1 MNCPSCRHGLPAGP
15 NDRCPFCGARL
26 SGPVDGAL
34 AAEPAFV
41 TPQPPLREL
50 PGARKRERTWKDE
63 VRDRVRDRREQRSA
77 DLPLFRD
84 VVEEAPGVED
94 PAAGV
99 PEAAD
104 QEPDDPLDALV
115 PDPDPTVPVP
125 ERRPPALEVDD
136 DDAPGGGP
144 SELGSVDDADDVD
157 EVHDVLADEIDDRL
171 VLNERLAAEDAEADA
186 HVLEEAPP
194 VERAARPMERL
205 LAAVIDMA
213 VLAGLWSA
221 VVYFA
226 SKVAHVPLAGLR
238 PAWPWLAGY
247 LGALGL
253 MYAGYFTGTTGQT
266 LGKMVHRLHVLDL
279 GGGPP
284 GHARAALRAL
294 VGTAGV
300 LLAGGGLLPMFYD
313 PARRALHDRLLK
325 TRVVR
330 L

>member
-26 SGPVDGAL
+26 SGPTDGAL

-84 VVEEAPGVED
+84 VPEEAPGD
-94 PAAGV
+94 A
-99 PEAAD
+99 EAAAAP
-104 QEPDDPLDALV
+104 EPESAPEDTQGLDALL
-115 PDPDPTVPVP
+115 DDAEPTVRVP
-125 ERRPPALEVDD
+125 ERHPPVLELDD
-136 DDAPGGGP
+136 EDAPTGGP
-144 SELGSVDDADDVD
+144 SELGGADDEEDAVA
-157 EVHDVLADEIDDRL
+157 DVLAFDEGL
-171 VLNERLAAEDAEADA
+171 VLNERLAAEEAEADA
-186 HVLEEAPP
+186 RVLEEAPP
-194 VERAARPMERL
+194 VERAALPMERL
-205 LAAVIDMA
+205 LAAVIDLA
-213 VLAGLWSA
+213 VLAGIWSA

-284 GHARAALRAL
+284 GHARAAVRAL
-294 VGTAGV
+294 VGTLGV
-300 LLAGGGLLPMFYD
+300 LLAGGGLLPMLND

>member
-1 MNCPSCRHGLPAGP
+1 VNCPACRHGLPAGP

-34 AAEPAFV
+34 AADPALV

-63 VRDRVRDRREQRSA
+63 VRERVRDRREQKSA

-84 VVEEAPGVED
+84 APGD
-94 PAAGV
+94 APAAPADEEPAEV
-99 PEAAD
+99 PGEAVA
-104 QEPDDPLDALV
+104 
-115 PDPDPTVPVP
+115 PVSAAGPARP
-125 ERRPPALEVDD
+125 ERERLEPALDEVDELL
-136 DDAPGGGP
+136 AETGPRELGGP
-144 SELGSVDDADDVD
+144 EDEGEDD
-157 EVHDVLADEIDDRL
+157 LADRL
-171 VLNERLAAEDAEADA
+171 VLREPLLAERPLASAPSLMEDLERDDAPEAV
-186 HVLEEAPP
+186 HEAAP
-194 VERAARPMERL
+194 VERAALPFERL
-205 LAAVIDMA
+205 LAAVVDLA
-213 VLAGLWSA
+213 VLGGIWAA

-247 LGALGL
+247 LAALGL
-253 MYAGYFTGTTGQT
+253 LYAGYFTGTTGQT

-279 GGGPP
+279 AGGPP
-284 GHARAALRAL
+284 GHARAAARAL
-294 VGTAGV
+294 VGTLGV
-300 LLAGGGLLPMFYD
+300 LLAGGGLVPMLYD